1 MEIEVSLTELDEAV
15 LMLLDIDYTYEGGIL
30 SIDDYDVAALKEAAE
45 NGDTDGWFYDEHQVK
60 IDDLLR
66 VAADNSGCSVG
77 ALIASFG
84 MFKGREFNP
93 DAVQLVWEG
102 EDDELDGLE
111 PLPDEVSVDLDFENV
126 SEDDVESA
134 IEDNY
139 EANIESYEEIFDDG
153 DGSYTMTGI
162 VWSDRWD
169 GQPVDGRSG
178 YDSDEYPSLGEIQE
192 ALATFAVEETA
203 WKILGVIEG

>member
-1 MEIEVSLTELDEAV
+1 MEIKVRLTELDEAV
-15 LMLLDIDYTYEGGIL
+15 LVLRDIDYTYEGGIL
-30 SIDDYDVAALKEAAE
+30 VIDDYDVAALKGAAE

-66 VAADNSGCSVG
+66 ASAENSGCSVG

-84 MFKGREFNP
+84 MFKDRGFDPN
-93 DAVQLVWEG
+93 AVQLVWED
-102 EDDELDGLE
+102 EDDELEGLE
-111 PLPDEVSVDLDFENV
+111 PLPDEVSVDLDLDDV
-126 SEDDVESA
+126 SEEDVESA

-139 EANIESYEEIFDDG
+139 EATIESYEYVFDDG
-153 DGSYTMTGI
+153 DGSYLMTGI
-162 VWSDRWD
+162 VWSERWD
-169 GQPVDGRSG
+169 GQPVDGREG
-178 YDSDEYPSLGEIQE
+178 YDSTKYPSLGELQY